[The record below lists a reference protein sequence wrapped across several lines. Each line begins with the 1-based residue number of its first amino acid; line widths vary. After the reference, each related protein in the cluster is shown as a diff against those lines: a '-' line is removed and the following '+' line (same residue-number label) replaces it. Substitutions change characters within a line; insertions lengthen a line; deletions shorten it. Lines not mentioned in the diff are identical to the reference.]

1 MYIETEGIVL
11 RSMKYG
17 EADMIL
23 TVLTKKLGKIRLFS
37 KSSKRM
43 KSPVMSATQNFA
55 RSVFSLF
62 PSKEAY
68 SLHSAELLDNYYRIS
83 ADLSKF
89 AYSSYFLEMADK
101 MLADNQPNSAYF
113 DLVGQMLDLTVRRRD
128 YDFLRLVYELKSL
141 QFSGLKPEVSKCAN
155 CGMIE
160 VERYR
165 YFSFDEG
172 GVICGVCR
180 KNLPAAAVLDPSS
193 VRFMAYAFRYP
204 LSEVVNAK
212 VSDILIK
219 ELVLILGQYREYHL
233 GKFKL
238 HSMELMDM
246 FKEEKA

>member
-17 EADMIL
+17 EADLIL

-37 KSSKRM
+37 KSSRRM
-43 KSPVMSATQNFA
+43 KSPLMSATQTFA
-55 RSVFSLF
+55 YSLFSLI

-68 SLHSAELLDNYYRIS
+68 SLHSAELRNNYYRIS
-83 ADLSKF
+83 SKLDKF
-89 AYSSYFLEMADK
+89 AYSSYFLEMSDK
-101 MLADNQPNSAYF
+101 MLMDNQPNPSYF
-113 DLVGQMLDLTVRRRD
+113 DLVRRMMELIGERED
-128 YDFLRLVYELKSL
+128 YDFLRIVYDLKSL

-160 VERYR
+160 VEKYR

-180 KNLPAAAVLDPSS
+180 RNLPAAAVVDPAS
-193 VRFMAYAFRYP
+193 VRFMQYACSNS
-204 LSEVVNAK
+204 LSEVVTAK
-212 VSDILIK
+212 VSDILVK
-219 ELVLILGQYREYHL
+219 ELISVLGQYREYHL
-233 GKFKL
+233 GKIRL

-246 FKEEKA
+246 FKEVKA